1 MPVCVYG
8 NRHHLIVSILF
19 LLPFLSLSSWGSG
32 GPFSF
37 LYTHR
42 NIYIGV
48 MIKFFMNIIGMRQAQ
63 RALHVESIKKSI
75 EKAMYSGEK
84 IVYEKLVLSTMVNL
98 NLSKTTA
105 KDYIERA
112 LYMLEMS
119 KEKLEEMNSLNGK
132 V

>member
-1 MPVCVYG
+1 
-8 NRHHLIVSILF
+8 
-19 LLPFLSLSSWGSG
+19 
-32 GPFSF
+32 
-37 LYTHR
+37 
-42 NIYIGV
+42 
-48 MIKFFMNIIGMRQAQ
+48 MRQAQ